1 MSHWKFSKGTVG
13 YSTTKEFAEGAGL
26 GGCKAATVLEGA
38 FEVEEEEE
46 EAGIIFPEMV
56 SV

>member
-13 YSTTKEFAEGAGL
+13 YSTTKEFGEGAGL

-46 EAGIIFPEMV
+46 EAGMIFPEMV